1 MIFNT
6 VEFYIISAFIAAA
19 VIAFAAMPSRR
30 GPARQF
36 LVGGALQQGAQATEA
51 AIRATVTDSGA
62 LLLERIGL
70 EGITME
76 GAYSLAVTVI
86 GLDVTID
93 ERLVPGRGSE
103 YANEGSALLDCLGQE
118 RYHFNYRSEATGR
131 NAAFSLNIRS
141 GNRIERRLL

>member
-6 VEFYIISAFIAAA
+6 LEFYIISAFIAAA

-36 LVGGALQQGAQATEA
+36 LYAGTLHREA
-51 AIRATVTDSGA
+51 ETSDASVVATVNDSGA
-62 LLLERIGL
+62 LVLERTGL
-70 EGITME
+70 EGVTME

-93 ERLVPGRGSE
+93 ERLVPGRGTE
-103 YANEGSALLDCLGQE
+103 YASAGSALLDCLGQE

-131 NAAFSLNIRS
+131 NAAFSLNIRP